1 MNLEKYF
8 YKRRVALLISV
19 IYVGLG
25 TITVFS
31 LFPTDPFDGNWTY
44 IGLILTF
51 PVSVISFA
59 YRFAEKNSTEGALI
73 IQLIMFVLTFLIF
86 SLFTKDK
93 DEKL

>member
-1 MNLEKYF
+1 MNIEKYF
-8 YKRRVALLISV
+8 FKRRVALLISV

-31 LFPTDPFDGNWTY
+31 LFPSDSLGSDWTY

-51 PVSVISFA
+51 PVSVISFV